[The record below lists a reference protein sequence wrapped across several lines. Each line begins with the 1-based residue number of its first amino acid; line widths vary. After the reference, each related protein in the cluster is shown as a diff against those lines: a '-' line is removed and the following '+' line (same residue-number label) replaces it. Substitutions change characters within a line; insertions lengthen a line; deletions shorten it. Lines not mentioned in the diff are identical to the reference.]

1 MAVHLTYTGFSAGSL
16 LCGKPRE
23 NGEYAHAIYAP
34 LHNQAYRAKVC
45 RGCLKVYAEG
55 AYDDTDDDIPSW
67 VQALREVK

>member
-1 MAVHLTYTGFSAGSL
+1 MLHLTYTGFSAGSL

-34 LHNQAYRAKVC
+34 LHNQAYRAKV
-45 RGCLKVYAEG
+45 YAEG
-55 AYDDTDDDIPSW
+55 AYDTDDDMPSW